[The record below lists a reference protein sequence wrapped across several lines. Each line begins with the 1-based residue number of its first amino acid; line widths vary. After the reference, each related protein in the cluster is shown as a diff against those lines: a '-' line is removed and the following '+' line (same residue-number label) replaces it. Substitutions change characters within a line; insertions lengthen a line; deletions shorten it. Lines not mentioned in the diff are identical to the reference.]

1 MTESSGGCL
10 SRSGHEKNASGVVV
24 YLIEE
29 LGDAR
34 LRTAQLKKYVQE
46 AVDLIDKAENRD
58 QLFEVAGHLIH
69 GIPDMLFKLDKALD
83 ASAMAA
89 ARLDYEEIKQNLKP
103 EKAEELEGV
112 LQDIRLPY
120 LKRRST
126 DKEAQVGEKI
136 LRELIA
142 SYEGGV
148 HSGGRFGSD
157 NVDIRGVISEG
168 TSVLN
173 EVEAFA
179 KKNAPKAEPKPLLNK
194 LANACYNLASMM
206 GMTAALNKDPPPFN
220 GPEPLK
226 PINPPKFL
234 GLFARD
240 ESTTMATKQ
249 AGSATFREM
258 GNAFNQGLESPNPR
272 RDKLPK
278 AIRDIENALDQIEGN
293 LGKQAVVENIL
304 SYVGDQVV
312 DLARAVGEA
321 CAGPRQASYHPQE
334 RHTIMKNTK
343 EAAAELLKMAEIA
356 DATGKVPM
364 ARLVSLIAH
373 LEGNQRQAGD
383 ISKKASRFFQQAAT
397 TLSTQ
402 KNPSRTQL
410 ASVLRKVL
418 ADSMQMDAATMQSA
432 IFQQANSREDVMK
445 GFQKANPSMSDEDAE
460 KAADQW
466 EKNKNVVK
474 DKH

>member
-10 SRSGHEKNASGVVV
+10 SRAGHEKNASGVVV

-103 EKAEELEGV
+103 EKAEELEDV

-120 LKRRST
+120 LKRRSEDAT
-126 DKEAQVGEKI
+126 PKSTQI
-136 LRELIA
+136 
-142 SYEGGV
+142 
-148 HSGGRFGSD
+148 D
-157 NVDIRGVISEG
+157 NVQR
-168 TSVLN
+168 
-173 EVEAFA
+173 
-179 KKNAPKAEPKPLLNK
+179 
-194 LANACYNLASMM
+194 
-206 GMTAALNKDPPPFN
+206 
-220 GPEPLK
+220 
-226 PINPPKFL
+226 
-234 GLFARD
+234 
-240 ESTTMATKQ
+240 TT
-249 AGSATFREM
+249 
-258 GNAFNQGLESPNPR
+258 P
-272 RDKLPK
+272 
-278 AIRDIENALDQIEGN
+278 
-293 LGKQAVVENIL
+293 
-304 SYVGDQVV
+304 
-312 DLARAVGEA
+312 
-321 CAGPRQASYHPQE
+321 
-334 RHTIMKNTK
+334 MKNTK
-343 EAAAELLKMAEIA
+343 EAAAELIKMAEIA
-356 DATGKVPM
+356 DATGKVPV

-432 IFQQANSREDVMK
+432 IFQQANSREEVMK
-445 GFQKANPSMSDEDAE
+445 GFQKANPSMSDADAE